1 MLDHVLSM
9 SSIKPIQLEL
19 PKIFVCTNFRSGVHS
34 SCAARGS
41 KDIFKQLNALAKERS
56 DDIVVE
62 QIVCLGRCENGP
74 NVRIAGQ
81 EIINSVSIDDLPS
94 ILDAVLAAGN
104 K

>member
-1 MLDHVLSM
+1 M
-9 SSIKPIQLEL
+9 SNEKPPQPQL

-41 KDIFKQLNALAKERS
+41 KDIFKQLHKLAKQRS
-56 DDIVVE
+56 PEIVVE
-62 QIVCLGRCENGP
+62 QIVCLGRCEEGP

-81 EIINSVSIDDLPS
+81 EIINSVGTDDLPS
-94 ILDAVLAAGN
+94 ILDALLAAGN